1 MWTRALAYR
10 ERAELPY
17 DGGGRLADAPLML
30 DTTVYIDAQKTAR
43 LPGALVAAIA
53 AAPLLHSAVALSELA
68 AGLGLLDPAHP
79 ATPKARAAIEGVL
92 ARIAPERIV
101 EPSAAAWIE
110 AAVVSGILARTQG
123 LPRVE
128 RRKLLND
135 ALMFISAGETGAV
148 LVSRNRAD
156 FDLLLRFRPEF
167 RLWLYD
173 IPQTSP

>member
-17 DGGGRLADAPLML
+17 DGGGRPADAPLML

-92 ARIAPERIV
+92 ARIALERIV

-135 ALMFISAGETGAV
+135 ALMFMSAGETGAV

-173 IPQTSP
+173 NPQTTP